1 MGRFAAEIL
10 EQVSQKSFFFDIQK
24 ALDKRVKDRQ
34 SADAFLDALEVVLS
48 QAMKDGGSSF
58 SRGAIAEAISLVE
71 QARMDIRRNVNQKYA
86 IRSLIL
92 KLEEF

>member
-58 SRGAIAEAISLVE
+58 RRGAIAEAISLVE